1 MPADP
6 ARHFRTCT
14 LCEAMCGIVVE
25 TAGTRI
31 LAIRGDSDDAFSRGH
46 ICPKAVALKD
56 LQEDADRLRR
66 PLLRV
71 GSEWREIGWREAFA
85 RAESAL
91 RSIQRR
97 HGRAAVGIYVGNP
110 TVHNSGAMLYVP
122 RLIKALRTPNRY
134 SATSVDQLPH
144 MLVSW
149 LMYGHQL
156 LLPVPDVD
164 RSDHLLIFGANP
176 VASNGSLMTAPGI
189 ARRLRDLRA
198 RGGRLIVIDP
208 RRSETAAIADQHH
221 FIRPGTDALALL
233 GMLHTIFRDDS
244 VRPGRLGDSLVGL
257 AAIRELVERFPPQ
270 RVAAATGI
278 DAGAIV
284 RLARDF
290 VAAERP
296 VCYGRIGVSTQ
307 EFGSLACWLINLLN
321 ILTGRL
327 DAVGGAMFTRP
338 AIDLVGR
345 PGYMGRGNQGRW
357 RSRVRGLPETAGEL
371 PAAALAEEID
381 TPGAGQIR
389 ALITVAG
396 NPVLST
402 PNGTRLERA
411 LAGLDCLVAVDFY
424 LNETSRHAHLI
435 LPPTT
440 PLERDHYD
448 LVFHVLAV
456 RNTAKYSPAL
466 FAREAGARH
475 DWQILN
481 ELAGRLA
488 GDAWYERIRARARA
502 SAQRVLGPRRLLD
515 LSLRTGPYG
524 RGLRPFA
531 GGLSL
536 AVLERAVHGI
546 DLGPLEP
553 CLPQRLQT
561 PDRMIQLAP
570 QPLLADVERLESTLP
585 GGEPR
590 AAAGLQL
597 IGRRHL
603 ASNNS
608 WMHNYRRLVKGPER
622 CTLLMHPDDARA
634 RAVRDGDRVLVRS
647 PCGEVRVPLEVTD
660 SIMPGV
666 VSLPHGWGHDRP
678 GTRLSIAHQH
688 AGASINDLTDDSRLD
703 APSGTASFSA
713 TPVTVEAAPA

>member
-1 MPADP
+1 MPAAP
-6 ARHFRTCT
+6 SRHFRTCT
-14 LCEAMCGIVVE
+14 LCEAMCGIVIE
-25 TAGTRI
+25 TAGSRI
-31 LAIRGDSDDAFSRGH
+31 LSIRGDRDDPFSRGH

-56 LQEDADRLRR
+56 LQEDPDRLRQ

-71 GSEWREIGWREAFA
+71 GNEWREIGWREAFV
-85 RAESAL
+85 RAESSL
-91 RSIQRR
+91 RAVQRR
-97 HGRAAVGIYVGNP
+97 HGRAAVGIYIGNP
-110 TVHNSGAMLYVP
+110 TVHNSGAMLYAP
-122 RLIKALRTPNRY
+122 RLIRALRTPNRY

-189 ARRLRDLRA
+189 AQRLRALRA
-198 RGGRLIVIDP
+198 RGGRLVVIDP
-208 RRSETAAIADQHH
+208 PRSETAAVADQHH

-233 GMLHTIFRDDS
+233 GMLHILFRDEL
-244 VRPGRLGDSLVGL
+244 VRPGRLGNSLLGL
-257 AAIRELVERFPPQ
+257 AAIRELVERFPPE
-270 RVAAATGI
+270 RVAKATGI
-278 DAGAIV
+278 DAGAIAH
-284 RLARDF
+284 LARDF

-296 VCYGRIGVSTQ
+296 VCYGRIGVCTQ
-307 EFGSLACWLINLLN
+307 PFGSLACWLINLLN
-321 ILTGRL
+321 IMTGRL

-338 AIDLVGR
+338 AIDLVSR
-345 PGYMGRGNQGRW
+345 PGYMGRGSQGRW
-357 RSRVRGLPETAGEL
+357 RSRVRGMPEIAGEL
-371 PAAALAEEID
+371 PVAVLAEEIE
-381 TPGAGQIR
+381 TPGSGQIR
-389 ALITVAG
+389 ALMTVAG

-411 LAGLDCLVAVDFY
+411 LASLDCLVAIDFY

-456 RNTAKYSPAL
+456 RNTAKYSPPL
-466 FAREAGARH
+466 LSCEAGSRH

-488 GDAWYERIRARARA
+488 GDTSYERIKARARA
-502 SAQRVLGPRRLLD
+502 SVQRMLSPRRLLD
-515 LSLRTGPYG
+515 LALRSGPYG

-536 AVLERAVHGI
+536 PVLERAVHGI

-561 PDRMIQLAP
+561 PDQMIQLAP
-570 QPLLADVERLESTLP
+570 KCLLADVERLESTLL
-585 GGEPR
+585 GSEPR
-590 AAAGLQL
+590 AATTLQL
-597 IGRRHL
+597 IGRRHV

-647 PCGEVRVPLEVTD
+647 PSGEVRVPLEVTD

-678 GTRLSIAHQH
+678 GTRLSIARQH
-688 AGASINDLTDDSRLD
+688 AGASINDLTDDTRVD
-703 APSGTASFSA
+703 PPSGNASFSA
-713 TPVTVEAAPA
+713 TPVTVEAAPI